1 MLGYMVRINLS
12 IAIVAMVGSK
22 PSNDTNNFT
31 EVCTYPDEEVEQHYI
46 EGDLDWDE
54 KTQGLVLGSFFYG
67 YTASN
72 FMWGRAAEYLG
83 GRLVFGLGVVVPS
96 VLSLFSALCAS
107 VSKDL
112 FIVLRVL
119 EGLAQ
124 GSLYPASSF
133 LLTAWIPPKELT
145 SYGAYVFSGATFGT
159 IVALGSGGWLCD
171 SEFLGGW
178 PSIFYVFGVLG
189 VLWGLPWFLMVH
201 DLPEQH
207 PNIDSTEL
215 TYITT
220 HRTFVKQ
227 DKNVSLPVLEIVKS
241 VPFWSVMV
249 VSFGYNYIT
258 YLLLTETPTYF
269 ANIQHVNLANNGYIS
284 GLLYAVQFLLL
295 IAWGAFLAILS
306 DKNLISVNIS
316 RKLST
321 ALGMYVP
328 AVAMIAMMWVDCNN
342 TLAMVV
348 MGIGIGANGLVVSG
362 AEISPNDISPNF
374 AGSIKGISNT
384 VGAMTGFVAPLIT
397 GLIINNNQ
405 TLRAWNT
412 VFVIGAVVSSIPA
425 THFLIWGTD
434 KVQPWNEP
442 TPKTKQSVTSRTE

>member
-1 MLGYMVRINLS
+1 MVRVNLS

-22 PSNDTNNFT
+22 AFNDTNNFT
-31 EVCTYPDEEVEQHYI
+31 DVCPFPDDEVEENYI

-54 KTQGLVLGSFFYG
+54 KTQGLVLGAFFYG

-72 FMWGRAAEYLG
+72 FILGRAAEYLG
-83 GRLVFGLGVVVPS
+83 SRLVFGLGVVVPS
-96 VLSLFSALCAS
+96 VLSLFSSLCAS
-107 VSKDL
+107 LSKDL

-133 LLTAWIPPKELT
+133 ILTAWIPPKELT
-145 SYGAYVFSGATFGT
+145 SYGAYVFSGSTFGAF
-159 IVALGSGGWLCD
+159 VALASGGWLCNSD
-171 SEFLGGW
+171 FLGGW

-207 PNIDSTEL
+207 PNINSAEL
-215 TYITT
+215 AYITT
-220 HRTFVKQ
+220 HRTYVKQ
-227 DKNVSLPVLEIVKS
+227 DKNVSLPVREIAKS
-241 VPFWSVMV
+241 VPFWSLMV
-249 VSFGYNYIT
+249 VSFGYNYVS
-258 YLLLTETPTYF
+258 YLLLSEIPTYF
-269 ANIQHVNLANNGYIS
+269 ANIQHMNLANNGYIS
-284 GLLYAVQFLLL
+284 GLMYAVQFLLL
-295 IAWGAFLAILS
+295 IAWGAFLAVLS
-306 DKNLISVNIS
+306 DKNLISVNMT

-328 AVAMIAMMWVDCNN
+328 AVAIIAMIWVDCNT

-348 MGIGIGANGLVVSG
+348 MGIAVGANGLAVSG
-362 AEISPNDISPNF
+362 SELSPNDISPNF
-374 AGSIKGISNT
+374 AGSIKGIANT
-384 VGAMTGFVAPLIT
+384 VGSVTGFVAPLIT
-397 GLIINNNQ
+397 GIIINNNQ
-405 TLRAWNT
+405 TLRAWNN
-412 VFVIGAVVSSIPA
+412 VFMIGAVISIIPA

-442 TPKTKQSVTSRTE
+442 TPKTKQSVTRTG